1 MGDEL
6 EDLRAAVSEQG
17 LALKG
22 LQQAVADAEERQKS
36 SHAELLEMMATMFET
51 TRKSEAQQ
59 KSGREHRLPT
69 ADAAWRDAVSPSLDR
84 SDDVTGSRKEGRGGA
99 AGADPTGGQLGG
111 REQDW
116 GVGPSGELSTTA
128 AEGLRSRSF
137 LGEPKMAIPVL
148 NGGEN
153 FDTFSKQMLVCTKLH
168 G

>member
-1 MGDEL
+1 MGDER
-6 EDLRAAVSEQG
+6 EDLRAVVSKQG

-22 LQQAVADAEERQKS
+22 LQQAAADAEERQKS
-36 SHAELLEMMATMFET
+36 FHAELLDMLATLLET

-59 KSGREHRLPT
+59 KSGRKQRPPT
-69 ADAAWRDAVSPSLDR
+69 ADTAGRDAVSPSLPR
-84 SDDVTGSRKEGRGGA
+84 SDDDAGSRKEKRGGA
-99 AGADPTGGQLGG
+99 AGADPTRGQLGG

-148 NGGEN
+148 N
-153 FDTFSKQMLVCTKLH
+153 
-168 G
+168 

>member
-116 GVGPSGELSTTA
+116 GVGPSGELSLSL
-128 AEGLRSRSF
+128 LRRVFVVGHSWANPRRQF
-137 LGEPKMAIPVL
+137 L
-148 NGGEN
+148 
-153 FDTFSKQMLVCTKLH
+153 S
-168 G
+168 